1 MAKHYTT
8 YKIGRFPQLTREVF
22 DSQSGLGSDSITAI
36 YFNKKGVLYA
46 GTDCGVY
53 SFDGEKFTQF
63 NTGCDGAASVIYF
76 DKNNNL
82 LLGLGKKLLT
92 FKGKK
97 KISSQEFSSPVTD
110 ICEAEDG
117 ALWILTETVLYKKYE
132 GESDWSITIGVP
144 GKGSC
149 IAPYKNGRVY
159 VGTADNG
166 LYSLVGKRWH
176 WCELKAEATE
186 IPSDNVTCLFTDSIG
201 NIWAGTDKGMCV
213 HDDNNY
219 WLTSKTIPSL
229 PSAKINGIVSA
240 QNGDKYFAT
249 ETGLI
254 HLHNGR
260 LSYYGYKRWL
270 PSPNATAIA
279 VSPDGRLCV
288 ATDKGLSVF
297 TQRMMTLEEKA
308 KELRALTEKYNVKT
322 DGYVLSRIL
331 EHEGVVSLDEGHVD
345 STDNDGHRTG
355 LYTAA
360 LCFEYACTGDEEV
373 RKAARR
379 SLLAMIKLTE
389 ITGIDGFP
397 ARAIRYENEP
407 GFGTGNRR
415 EWHMIKDADGNNLEW
430 LGETS
435 SDEIVGHFYCYANYY
450 DLAADDKDKALIR
463 VTVAKILDH
472 ILDNNFRLV
481 DTDGVPTTWANWNP
495 DLLNN
500 DQKWMYEKG
509 TNSLQIL
516 TFLKVGYHITGDEKY
531 EKMFRYLADEKHY
544 AMNLMQYRILDG
556 HLCHIDDNHD
566 FLMISLLMKYTDDP
580 QLKALFSMGLT
591 YHWNDEKEERNAFYN
606 FVYGA
611 ATGEMFDADAAI
623 DELADYPM
631 DQIAWSLYNSY
642 RPDLEWNMIPAEMG
656 MVPQLFTPLSA
667 HERRI
672 IDNDCN
678 RFIADS
684 GVIGYAEK
692 LLGESSDPTAYNVF
706 PSTGNDKGME
716 FRACTNF
723 THPYWYA
730 RYYGLI
736 EEAE

>member
-22 DSQSGLGSDSITAI
+22 TAENGLDSDRITAVCYDKKGTLFAGTESGL
-36 YFNKKGVLYA
+36 FR
-46 GTDCGVY
+46 
-53 SFDGEKFTQF
+53 FDGKKFSPVKGYPE
-63 NTGCDGAASVIYF
+63 NAPVSVIFF
-76 DKNNNL
+76 DKDNRLFVGTGKEL
-82 LLGLGKKLLT
+82 LIFDG
-92 FKGKK
+92 K
-97 KISSQEFSSPVTD
+97 KISSLSFSSEVAD
-110 ICEAEDG
+110 VKQSEDG
-117 ALWILTETVLYKKYE
+117 AIWILTKTVLYKKFDGADGY
-132 GESDWSITIGVP
+132 DITIGVP

-149 IAPYKNGRVY
+149 LIPYKNGRVY
-159 VGTADNG
+159 VGTSDNG

-176 WCELKAEATE
+176 WCELKAQTTE
-186 IPSDNVTCLFTDSIG
+186 ILSDNVTCLFADCIG
-201 NIWAGTDKGMCV
+201 NIWVGTDKGMCV

-229 PSAKINGIVSA
+229 PSAHINGIA
-240 QNGDKYFAT
+240 AAENGDKYFAT
-249 ETGLI
+249 STGII
-254 HLHNGR
+254 HQHNGR

-270 PSPNATAIA
+270 PDPCVTALA
-279 VSPDGRLCV
+279 LSPDGTLCA
-288 ATDKGLSVF
+288 ATDKGLSVI
-297 TQRMMTLEEKA
+297 TTKMMTLEEKA
-308 KELRALTEKYNVKT
+308 VELRKITEKYNVKT

-331 EHEGVVSLDEGHVD
+331 EHEGVVSPDEGYVD

-360 LCFEYACTGDEEV
+360 LCFEYACTKDETV
-373 RKAARR
+373 RKAAKR
-379 SLLAMIKLTE
+379 SLLAMIKLVE
-389 ITGIDGFP
+389 VTGVEGFA
-397 ARAIRYENEP
+397 ARAIRYEDEP

-415 EWHMIKDADGNNLEW
+415 EWHITKDADGKTVEW

-435 SDEIVGHFYCYANYY
+435 SDEMVGHFYCYANFF
-450 DLAADDKDKALIR
+450 DLVANNEEKELIR
-463 VTVAKILDH
+463 STVTKILDH
-472 ILDNNFRLV
+472 ILRNNFRLV

-509 TNSLQIL
+509 TNSLQML

-531 EKMFRYLADEKHY
+531 EKIFRYLADDRHY

-580 QLKALFSMGLT
+580 QLRAMFAMGLT

-611 ATGEMFDADAAI
+611 ATGEMFDADNAI

-631 DQIAWSLYNSY
+631 DQIAWSLYNSH
-642 RPDLEWNMIPAEMG
+642 RPDLEWNMIPVEMG
-656 MVPQLFTPLSA
+656 MIPQLASPLSA

-716 FRACTNF
+716 LRACTNF
-723 THPYWYA
+723 THPYWFA

>member
-8 YKIGRFPQLTREVF
+8 YKIGKFPQLTREVF
-22 DSQSGLGSDSITAI
+22 TEENGLSGNNIKKVCFD
-36 YFNKKGVLYA
+36 KKGVLYA
-46 GTDCGVY
+46 GTDCGL
-53 SFDGEKFTQF
+53 SKFDGSKFIQIKTFENKEITALFFDSENIMYVGAGCELIIF
-63 NTGCDGAASVIYF
+63 NDR
-76 DKNNNL
+76 
-82 LLGLGKKLLT
+82 
-92 FKGKK
+92 K
-97 KISSQEFSSPVTD
+97 KISSQKFSSDVVD
-110 ICEAEDG
+110 IKESEDG
-117 ALWILTETVLYKKYE
+117 VIWILTKTVLYKKFKDKDGFE
-132 GESDWSITIGVP
+132 ITIGVP

-149 IAPYKNGRVY
+149 LAAFKNGRAY
-159 VGTADNG
+159 VGTSDNG

-176 WCELKAEATE
+176 WCELKAETTE
-186 IPSDNVTCLFTDSIG
+186 IPSDCVTCLFTDSIG

-229 PSAKINGIVSA
+229 PSAHINGMVSA
-240 QNGDKYFAT
+240 ENGDKYFAT
-249 ETGLI
+249 STGMI
-254 HLHNGR
+254 HLHSGR

-279 VSPDGRLCV
+279 ISPGGKICV
-288 ATDKGLSVF
+288 ATDKGLSVI
-297 TQRMMTLEEKA
+297 TSKMMTLEEKA
-308 KELRALTEKYNVKT
+308 KELRSITEKYNVRK
-322 DGYVLSRIL
+322 DGYVLERTL
-331 EHEGVVSLDEGHVD
+331 ENEGVVSLDEGYVGT
-345 STDNDGHRTG
+345 SDNDGHRTG
-355 LYTAA
+355 IYTAA
-360 LCFEYACTGDEEV
+360 LCFEYACTKDEEV

-389 ITGIDGFP
+389 VTGIDGFT
-397 ARAIRYENEP
+397 ARAIRYADEKNY
-407 GFGTGNRR
+407 GTGNRR
-415 EWHMIKDADGNNLEW
+415 EWHKTKDTDGNELEW

-435 SDEIVGHFYCYANYY
+435 SDEMVGHFYCYANYY
-450 DLAADDKDKALIR
+450 DLVADDEEKKLIR
-463 VTVAKILDH
+463 KTVRKILDH
-472 ILDNNFRLV
+472 IINNNFRLV
-481 DTDGVPTTWANWNP
+481 DTDGIPTTWANWNP
-495 DLLNN
+495 ELLNN

-509 TNSLQIL
+509 TNSLQML
-516 TFLKVGYHITGDEKY
+516 TFLKIGYHITGDEKY
-531 EKMFRYLADEKHY
+531 EKVFRFLADDKHY

-580 QLKALFSMGLT
+580 LLKSIFSMGLT

-611 ATGEMFDADAAI
+611 VTGEMFEADAAI
-623 DELADYPM
+623 DELVDYPM

-656 MVPQLFTPLSA
+656 MVPQLFSPLSA

-684 GVIGYAEK
+684 GADEFAAKVKEN
-692 LLGESSDPTAYNVF
+692 SDPTAYNVF
-706 PSTGNDKGME
+706 PPTGNDKGME
-716 FRACTNF
+716 LRVCNNF
-723 THPYWYA
+723 THPYWFA